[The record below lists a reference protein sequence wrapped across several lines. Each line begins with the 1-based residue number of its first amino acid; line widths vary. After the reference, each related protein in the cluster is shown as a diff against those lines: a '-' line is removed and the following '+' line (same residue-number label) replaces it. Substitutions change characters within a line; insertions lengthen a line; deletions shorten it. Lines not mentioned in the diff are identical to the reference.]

1 MINPYFVLIA
11 LAIDAFGAIIYARQ
25 TWRGQAEPD
34 LVSWTIWA
42 VVPFLAFA
50 TELQQGVGIESLITF
65 SAGAGPLLVVVV
77 ALVSNRPPWKM
88 HPLDWLCASIA
99 VVGVLLWLFSRNPVF
114 GLWAFIGAQLA
125 SATPTVFKAWHEP
138 STESATTYVANVITS
153 GFAIFCSAELTLA
166 TLGFPLEEMF
176 ITGLI
181 AFLVISRIGPRL
193 RGESEPRV
201 DDPSEA
207 VWPYAKS
214 LDTHFHPEHRP
225 HLPHHRPRYFEHSRR
240 RSLKPPDAVEDRV

>member
-50 TELQQGVGIESLITF
+50 TDLQQGVGIESLITF

-125 SATPTVFKAWHEP
+125 SATPTRVQG
-138 STESATTYVANVITS
+138 VARAVHR
-153 GFAIFCSAELTLA
+153 E
-166 TLGFPLEEMF
+166 
-176 ITGLI
+176 
-181 AFLVISRIGPRL
+181 RYYL
-193 RGESEPRV
+193 RGQR
-201 DDPSEA
+201 D
-207 VWPYAKS
+207 
-214 LDTHFHPEHRP
+214 HFGIR
-225 HLPHHRPRYFEHSRR
+225 HLLFGRADLGHSWVPLGGDVHHRADRLLGHQ
-240 RSLKPPDAVEDRV
+240 PDRAEVAG